1 MTEPEIKKHMKTAN
15 TFNQRGEA
23 YVHGECKGGESQLII
38 SGEGV
43 TLIRVI
49 AQMAE
54 RIGVQ
59 SGQGFDDVIDAVK
72 AMHLLDS
79 EGLRN

>member
-1 MTEPEIKKHMKTAN
+1 
-15 TFNQRGEA
+15 
-23 YVHGECKGGESQLII
+23 
-38 SGEGV
+38 V